1 MIATQT
7 VQETEPDQRSEGEN
21 VYLPFIQLLF
31 FLKKTFAHG
40 K

>member
-21 VYLPFIQLLF
+21 IYLPFIQLLF
-31 FLKKTFAHG
+31 FFF
-40 K
+40 